1 MSYLATVTNSVIDTT
16 NIKNILV
23 QGESTHPEIVFSLDA
38 GLTGLTWY
46 VRGAYLGF
54 DVSTESAAITPV
66 ETVDA
71 VTVTWQVDNSFTTMY
86 DALQLVLVGINISDE
101 TIARATG
108 YVSVARDWSSTSTPA
123 ITLTLFEQILAQINA
138 AASHYPYVD
147 ETTGNWFVWN
157 PTLEV
162 YEDTEVHAQGVQG
175 ETGVRGSLTFSGS
188 AITGTSTTPTVY
200 ATGITLA
207 IIGDRYRNTDSGSG
221 SYQNEYV
228 CTLGGDAATALWAYD
243 GNVRGAAGDGVPTG
257 GTTGQGLIK
266 TSGTDYDTSWGDV
279 ASLSSGKVTANQ
291 ASAAIVSVT
300 SARALALTD
309 AGKCLEVD
317 YATAITITIP
327 TNASVA
333 FDIGTEIEIAQV
345 GAGTVTIAGDS
356 GVTIQSINGLTDISG
371 QHASVALKKRAT
383 DTWRLEGA
391 LA

>member
-1 MSYLATVTNSVIDTT
+1 MSYLATVTNSVIDTA
-16 NIKNILV
+16 NIKNLLV
-23 QGESTHPEIVFSLDA
+23 QGESAHPAIVFSLSPT
-38 GLTGLTWY
+38 LTGLSWK
-46 VRGAYLGF
+46 VRMSYLSF
-54 DVSTESAAITPV
+54 NLAVESSSITPT
-66 ETVDA
+66 EGAQA
-71 VTVTWQVDNSFTTMY
+71 VTVTWTPDASFTTLY
-86 DALQLVLVGINISDE
+86 GAAQISLVGTSGATTAVRAVGYIN
-101 TIARATG
+101 
-108 YVSVARDWSSTSTPA
+108 VARDWSGESQGTV
-123 ITLTLFEQILAQINA
+123 TLDLFEQTIAQASA
-138 AASHYPYVD
+138 AIANYPYVD
-147 ETTGNWFVWN
+147 ETTGNWFAWN
-157 PTLEV
+157 PTLGAH
-162 YEDTEVHAQGVQG
+162 EDTEVHAQGVQG
-175 ETGVRGSLTFSGS
+175 ETGLRGSLTFSGS

-317 YATAITITIP
+317 CATAITITIP